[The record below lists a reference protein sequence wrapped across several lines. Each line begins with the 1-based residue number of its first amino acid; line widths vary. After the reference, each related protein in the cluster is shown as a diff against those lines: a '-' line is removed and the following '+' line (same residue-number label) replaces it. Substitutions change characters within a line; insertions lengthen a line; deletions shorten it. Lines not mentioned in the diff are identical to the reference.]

1 MRARAR
7 GAAVSGKSGSRA
19 GVIFRGGPPHF
30 SRALYRPS
38 RVQCTPTRRAA
49 PSAGACIHR
58 RGGLHGSRALFVVSP
73 INVYIRGRRLE
84 ETEPAVP
91 ALFLNAPAARAV
103 QKGPVFIGLLAGR
116 EPRPHPGLPRAGA
129 LGKIRES
136 DFRSGRDLSSVW
148 PVNQAAVCPRA
159 RAIKRDAR
167 DNTRTGAAREI

>member
-73 INVYIRGRRLE
+73 INVYIRG
-84 ETEPAVP
+84 
-91 ALFLNAPAARAV
+91 AAAGGNGAR
-103 QKGPVFIGLLAGR
+103 GPGFIFK
-116 EPRPHPGLPRAGA
+116 RAGCA
-129 LGKIRES
+129 RRAKRPRIYRPFS
-136 DFRSGRDLSSVW
+136 
-148 PVNQAAVCPRA
+148 RA
-159 RAIKRDAR
+159 RASAAPRTSEGRRAWENTGKRFPKRPGFIICLAGKSGR
-167 DNTRTGAAREI
+167 CLSAGPRN